1 MKIVALE
8 TLELKKDKL
17 FEIKQKFEKA
27 GHEFEVYAEKTAN
40 EEVLIQRAKDAEVV
54 IVSNVPLGENFIKS
68 CKKLKMISVAFTG
81 IDHIDIETCRKN
93 NVKVCNAAGYSTTA
107 VTELTIGMMISL
119 IRKIPISDFATRSFK
134 TRDGFLGMELSGKT
148 IGIIGTGEIGTN
160 VAKILKAFNCN
171 VIAFSKTEKDEIKK
185 LGIKYVKLDELLATS
200 DIISLHIPLTTET
213 KHLIGKEEIMKMK
226 LGTLLINT
234 SRGGVVDTMALAVAL
249 KMNRI
254 AGAAV
259 DVYDNEP
266 PIAKTNPLRE
276 LANTVLLPHIG
287 YATQEA
293 IAKRAD
299 IVVENIFN
307 F

>member
-40 EEVLIQRAKDAEVV
+40 EEILIQRAKDAEVV